1 MDWLKVDDWW
11 EMIILGIIIIG
22 ALFIL
27 YLIIKLIITNGG
39 IKTKGLNIGKNNLPC
54 NEHTKT
60 LQDINKTLLKMD
72 SERSEASRLNQILFK
87 NILTSQDALIEAF
100 QKSNIGNGNL
110 EKARKLISNSFDIK
124 DDYLVNQ
131 L

>member
-1 MDWLKVDDWW
+1 M
-11 EMIILGIIIIG
+11 
-22 ALFIL
+22 
-27 YLIIKLIITNGG
+27 
-39 IKTKGLNIGKNNLPC
+39 KGLNIGKNNFPC
-54 NEHTKT
+54 AEHTILFKELKDT
-60 LQDINKTLLKMD
+60 LIKMD
-72 SERSEASRLNQILFK
+72 KERSEASKLNQVLFR

-110 EKARKLISNSFDIK
+110 EKARKLISKSFDLK

>member
-1 MDWLKVDDWW
+1 MNIVIDDWW
-11 EMIILGIIIIG
+11 EMIIAGIIVLGI
-22 ALFIL
+22 LFIV
-27 YLIIKLIITNGG
+27 YLIIKLILNNGG
-39 IKTKGLNIGKNNLPC
+39 IKMKGLNIGKNNFPC
-54 NEHTKT
+54 TEHTQLFMELKT
-60 LQDINKTLLKMD
+60 TLLKMD
-72 SERSEASRLNQILFK
+72 SERSEASKLNQKLFK